1 MTKKRY
7 VTLMENLLKKKTKS
21 LLRWNKLDYF
31 YSDYIIYDA
40 LYKATNRINNKM
52 EVKQKE

>member
-1 MTKKRY
+1 MICYFDGKFTEE
-7 VTLMENLLKKKTKS
+7 ENLKFIKMEQIGL
-21 LLRWNKLDYF
+21 F

>member
-1 MTKKRY
+1 
-7 VTLMENLLKKKTKS
+7 MENLQEKKTINILKMEQIG
-21 LLRWNKLDYF
+21 LF

-40 LYKATNRINNKM
+40 LYRATNRISNKM